1 MNKPQPPGFRGP
13 YRRRRIIWFLL
24 SVTAIGLFYLSRHP
38 DSSIFGSWSLP
49 AYLKDIGLSNSS
61 SSARLVSD
69 AKLQAGKP
77 RVQEIDGLLHFVI
90 AYPDRRLNEEGDEIA
105 VKGLGS
111 VRVDP
116 EEPVDLKVYSPN
128 GDGDWEQHVKNLRD
142 NHPLV
147 VFSKTYCPYSKRAKA
162 LLESYNL
169 SPPPTIVELDTRS
182 DGAIIQTI
190 LGRLTGRR
198 TVPNVLLQGGSIGGS
213 DDLALLDEQQKLVSL
228 LEGEGLKANI

>member
-1 MNKPQPPGFRGP
+1 MPTHATYALIDTFDISQPHALARLLRETQHKRLFQTTKTTEYSRMNKPQPPGFRGP

-61 SSARLVSD
+61 SPARLVSD

-147 VFSKTYCPYSKRAKA
+147 VFSKTYCP
-162 LLESYNL
+162 
-169 SPPPTIVELDTRS
+169 
-182 DGAIIQTI
+182 
-190 LGRLTGRR
+190 
-198 TVPNVLLQGGSIGGS
+198 
-213 DDLALLDEQQKLVSL
+213 
-228 LEGEGLKANI
+228 